1 MGTTRS
7 TILTSEKNVNG
18 QEGEGCLPTLLWRG
32 SGAGEITQS
41 HLEGFLII

>member
-18 QEGEGCLPTLLWRG
+18 QEEEGCLPTLLWRG
-32 SGAGEITQS
+32 SGAGEIPRVT
-41 HLEGFLII
+41 LKAFL